1 MKWMKFTDFE
11 GDTVW
16 LNMALAERL
25 YTAPDST
32 ANAGICTRIVFGNDC
47 GISVEGSPEEI
58 IARGEW
64 LVK

>member
-16 LNMALAERL
+16 LNMDKAIRFYVIPE
-25 YTAPDST
+25 
-32 ANAGICTRIVFGNDC
+32 GTRIVFTEDDGWTVKDT
-47 GISVEGSPEEI
+47 PEEI

>member
-16 LNMALAERL
+16 LNMALAESF
-25 YTAPDST
+25 YSATIQE
-32 ANAGICTRIVFGNDC
+32 GTRIVFSEDRGWTVKDT
-47 GISVEGSPEEI
+47 PEEI

-64 LVK
+64 IVK